1 MLSNLTYEWTKKL
14 AVTSLFFSSK
24 LSCSYPKLVY
34 IYNQYKSLSPPVTD
48 VRGRESPGNQLHENE
63 GRKIKMAAL
72 QGMLSHPQQS
82 KMMASTDYPE
92 WMTAEHRTGVSKVF
106 ISMFGSVLSAWNL
119 I

>member
-1 MLSNLTYEWTKKL
+1 
-14 AVTSLFFSSK
+14 
-24 LSCSYPKLVY
+24 
-34 IYNQYKSLSPPVTD
+34 
-48 VRGRESPGNQLHENE
+48 
-63 GRKIKMAAL
+63 MAAL

-92 WMTAEHRTGVSKVF
+92 WMTAEHRTGVIKVF